1 MKNNI
6 GWKILSLFLALL
18 LIAGAIVGVVFWQK
32 GNIIFKPVEQ
42 TEQEQPA
49 GDEETPDD
57 GKDET
62 ADNGGAVIGEGESN
76 GISLMS
82 AKIATADYA
91 ANGIST
97 MAETAYMLTATITPD
112 NATYKAADWSVA
124 FVNPESE
131 WAMGKTVTDYVT
143 VTSTAD
149 GALTANVE
157 CKQAFGEQIKVTV
170 TSRENS
176 NATAN
181 CMVDYIKRVTSFT
194 ADFSA
199 TELDFDTTYNVTFSP
214 VYSEGTLQGTITSYT
229 NADIQL
235 TEGFKDAIEAKMKD
249 GYVET
254 LTYYDPAN
262 FTYDSEAQ
270 TFTFSTGSI
279 TSPFL
284 AFAKSSAPK
293 PTFNDPADKVTAV
306 KVRDDFN
313 NAFTLAAGEYGDT
326 QAVFTVD
333 YIYSYNDTQFSAGTV
348 SVNLKFDA
356 EALVIVVTGI
366 KLNMDNI
373 VF

>member
-6 GWKILSLFLALL
+6 GWKILSLFLALV

-62 ADNGGAVIGEGESN
+62 ADIGGAVIGEGESN

-262 FTYDSEAQ
+262 FTYDSEADR
-270 TFTFSTGSI
+270 
-279 TSPFL
+279 
-284 AFAKSSAPK
+284 KS
-293 PTFNDPADKVTAV
+293 
-306 KVRDDFN
+306 
-313 NAFTLAAGEYGDT
+313 
-326 QAVFTVD
+326 
-333 YIYSYNDTQFSAGTV
+333 
-348 SVNLKFDA
+348 
-356 EALVIVVTGI
+356 VV
-366 KLNMDNI
+366 
-373 VF
+373 

>member
-6 GWKILSLFLALL
+6 GWKILSLFLALV

-199 TELDFDTTYNVTFSP
+199 TELDFDTTYNITFSP

-333 YIYSYNDTQFSAGTV
+333 YIYSYNDAQFSAGTV

-366 KLNMDNI
+366 KLNADNI

>member
-1 MKNNI
+1 
-6 GWKILSLFLALL
+6 
-18 LIAGAIVGVVFWQK
+18 
-32 GNIIFKPVEQ
+32 
-42 TEQEQPA
+42 
-49 GDEETPDD
+49 
-57 GKDET
+57 
-62 ADNGGAVIGEGESN
+62 
-76 GISLMS
+76 
-82 AKIATADYA
+82 
-91 ANGIST
+91 
-97 MAETAYMLTATITPD
+97 
-112 NATYKAADWSVA
+112 
-124 FVNPESE
+124 
-131 WAMGKTVTDYVT
+131 
-143 VTSTAD
+143 
-149 GALTANVE
+149 
-157 CKQAFGEQIKVTV
+157 
-170 TSRENS
+170 
-176 NATAN
+176 
-181 CMVDYIKRVTSFT
+181 
-194 ADFSA
+194 
-199 TELDFDTTYNVTFSP
+199 
-214 VYSEGTLQGTITSYT
+214 
-229 NADIQL
+229 
-235 TEGFKDAIEAKMKD
+235 MKD

>member
-6 GWKILSLFLALL
+6 GWKILSLFLALV

-333 YIYSYNDTQFSAGTV
+333 YIYSYNDAQFSAGTV

-366 KLNMDNI
+366 KLNADNI